1 MIASSKGQIV
11 DGLGNLCL
19 AVVDDV
25 SEDHA
30 EPESVVN
37 LESPSKNRGTMALG
51 SVKEK
56 LEFLASGEMLSG
68 ECREGPGELWGRVWG
83 ECRSARGSIA
93 TSIASGN
100 DRCVSGTAK
109 ELARL
114 SSIFIGGASTGP
126 RMYDFLGP
134 LSAGVLV
141 SGKKNQ

>member
-1 MIASSKGQIV
+1 
-11 DGLGNLCL
+11 
-19 AVVDDV
+19 
-25 SEDHA
+25 
-30 EPESVVN
+30 
-37 LESPSKNRGTMALG
+37 MALG

-93 TSIASGN
+93 TSIDSGN

-141 SGKKNQ
+141 SGKKISKGREHA